1 MSVDVGRGK
10 NARGIPWAQGA
21 SGPTAPA
28 STKTSTP
35 LCAPSMDCI
44 CLRCGPTATDCGD
57 PRRII
62 KPLPNLYRATDP
74 NMRYATL
81 SQLPRVPKSNCELT
95 NLSCF
100 LRSSRRAR
108 LFFWPPSSSISNLS
122 VVGGSTMSDKQPWK
136 EISDGSACF
145 SKHAA
150 YLCAVWYTQLASA
163 SRFRNRRGEE
173 RLRSDRFQ

>member
-108 LFFWPPSSSISNLS
+108 LFFGPRLQVFQTYQSSADPQCPISSRGKKYQTDPPVFPNTRPIC
-122 VVGGSTMSDKQPWK
+122 V
-136 EISDGSACF
+136 
-145 SKHAA
+145 
-150 YLCAVWYTQLASA
+150 
-163 SRFRNRRGEE
+163 RFGTHSWR
-173 RLRSDRFQ
+173 RLRASGIAEGRSVYEATGSN